1 MTYFAILSLVVV
13 VALLYQARGVIGV
26 ILADAKFRTGD
37 TQGAIRRLR
46 WASFGKIEDAV
57 ILHKHGLILALAGC
71 PAEAVACYRKALDL
85 VDAGSPYPRPRLLAS
100 MGFALIDLARY
111 ADAERCFLQAIEA
124 GDKTGNAQERPKAE
138 LRLMQGVE
146 PEKALAFTEEAIE
159 QASHHRPDGRI
170 PGSYYALQAWAL
182 ALLNRI
188 DEAEA
193 AIAKAEQS
201 LEPAVRTGASRH
213 WRMGMALLAMQQPEA
228 AREHFRQAR
237 ALDPHGKYGLRE
249 HAAQTL
255 PPGVSNHR
263 FHPRASQ
270 RNSATCNRAAHE
282 LTYSQSRSGF
292 CTRSRPMSFH

>member
-13 VALLYQARGVIGV
+13 AALLYQARGVIGV

-46 WASFGKIEDAV
+46 WASFGKSNAV

-111 ADAERCFLQAIEA
+111 ADAERYFLQAIEA
-124 GDKTGNAQERPKAE
+124 GDKIGNSQDGLAE
-138 LRLMQGVE
+138 LRLMQGAE

-159 QASHHRPDGRI
+159 QASHRPDGRI

-188 DEAEA
+188 DEAGV

-201 LEPAVRTGASRH
+201 PEPAVRTGASRH
-213 WRMGMALLAMQQPEA
+213 WRIGMALLAMQQPEA

-237 ALDPHGKYGLRE
+237 DLDPYGKYGLRSTQQL
-249 HAAQTL
+249 A
-255 PPGVSNHR
+255 
-263 FHPRASQ
+263 
-270 RNSATCNRAAHE
+270 
-282 LTYSQSRSGF
+282 
-292 CTRSRPMSFH
+292 